1 MQPEQ
6 PKQKYD
12 SEPSTHAVVEAA
24 IARSKDDVPWERTSR
39 CQDPGEPSA
48 RSKRS
53 RPGNR

>member
-39 CQDPGEPSA
+39 CQDRGKPSA

-53 RPGNR
+53 RPENR